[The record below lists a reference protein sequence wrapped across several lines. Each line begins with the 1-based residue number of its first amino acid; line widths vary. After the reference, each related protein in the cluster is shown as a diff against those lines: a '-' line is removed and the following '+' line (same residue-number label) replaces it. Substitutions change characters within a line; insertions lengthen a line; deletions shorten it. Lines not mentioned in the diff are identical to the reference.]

1 MNFDALAFTPMVK
14 RLQERY
20 GSRRAYAR
28 REAEAQGP
36 ARLGGDEIAFIE
48 QRDSFYWATIG
59 STGWPN
65 VQHRGGP
72 PGFVTVADDQTL
84 VVPDY
89 RGNRQYVSTGNLL
102 TNPRVALIFM
112 DYPHQARLK
121 LLATAQ
127 VVEGEAMAVWL
138 PRLKASEGASIERA
152 FVLHVEA
159 FDWNCPRHI
168 TPRYTVAEIEAAMSG
183 GNSKSEI

>member
-28 REAEAQGP
+28 REAETPGP
-36 ARLGGDEIAFIE
+36 ARLGPDEIAFIQE
-48 QRDSFYWATIG
+48 RDSFYWATVG

-65 VQHRGGP
+65 VQHRGGSE
-72 PGFVTVADDQTL
+72 GFVLVADDRTL

-121 LLATAQ
+121 LLATAD
-127 VVEGEAMAVWL
+127 VLEGDDATPWL
-138 PRLKASEGASIERA
+138 SRVKAGADDEVIERV

-168 TPRYTVAEIEAAMSG
+168 TPRYTVAQIQAAMR
-183 GNSKSEI
+183 E